1 MTINININ
9 DYKSDTALLNAIQ
22 STDCDLIAFEFLD
35 DSFDVLAPQSH
46 ECVVNIR
53 ERVTVEDFVEL
64 FNESSTVFAD
74 INTVLK
80 EVDANELL
88 QYIHN
93 LQKDGVVGSFWY
105 RDEDSSKLYH
115 VEFGS
120 YCGVNIQTLLNST
133 TYIQRLDSQD

>member
-1 MTINININ
+1 MNIS
-9 DYKSDTALLNAIQ
+9 DYKSDKALLNAVQ
-22 STDCDLIAFEFLD
+22 TTNCDLIAFEFLD

-46 ECVVNIR
+46 ECVINIR

-64 FNESSTVFAD
+64 FNEPSTVFAD

-88 QYIHN
+88 QYIDS

-105 RDEDSSKLYH
+105 RDEDSSKIYH
-115 VEFGS
+115 VEVGS
-120 YCGVNIQTLLNST
+120 YCGISIQTLLNST
-133 TYIQRLDSQD
+133 AYIQRINIQD

>member
-1 MTINININ
+1 MNI
-9 DYKSDTALLNAIQ
+9 DDHKSDKALLNAIQ
-22 STDCDLIAFEFLD
+22 TTNCDLIAFEFLD

-53 ERVTVEDFVEL
+53 DHVNVEDFVEL
-64 FNESSTVFAD
+64 FNDASTLFAD

-105 RDEDSSKLYH
+105 RDGEDNSKIFH
-115 VEFGS
+115 VEVGS
-120 YCGVNIQTLLNST
+120 YCGVSIQTLLTST
-133 TYIQRLDSQD
+133 CYIQRINIQD